1 MKHTL
6 RRLTA
11 FLSAAAICGTAL
23 YCPSAVFMASAA
35 VEGIAIDEVNF
46 PDAVFREYVDAEFD
60 TTDDGMLTA
69 EEIAEETIII
79 VSELGITD
87 LTGIA
92 HFTNLMVLDCS
103 CNQLTSLDVSNNTA
117 LESLNCANNQ
127 LTSLD
132 VSKNTALTE
141 LWCDHNQLTSL
152 DMSKNTALYYLSFDN
167 NQLTSLD
174 VSMNTALK
182 TLCCENNQLTSL
194 DVSNNTRLTELY
206 CKGNQLT
213 SLDVSKNTSLN
224 SLHCGDNQLTSLD
237 VSKNTSL
244 YYLSFDNNQLTSLDV
259 SKNKGLQKL
268 WCDYNQ
274 LTSLDVS
281 NNTFLFTLSCG
292 NNQLTSLDVS
302 KNKTLDSLSCE
313 NNQLTSLDVSNNT
326 VLFTLSCG
334 NNQLTSLDVSN
345 NTALK
350 QLQCAFNQLTSLDLS
365 NNPRLFVLDCSEN
378 HITSLDLSK
387 NADLHNYNTY
397 NNSYEIKL
405 QNGTFDLSALPVG
418 FDAAKTS
425 NWENATLD
433 GTILTV
439 TNPDKPVSYTYD
451 CGNESEVLF
460 TLIPTAQ
467 KTGDT
472 NSDNAVNASDAAQ
485 LLIAAAAIGSG
496 RESGLTAAQEQS
508 ADVDKNGKFDASDA
522 ALILQYAAAVGSG
535 FEGTMEDFLP
545 TLTAPSAWK
554 AAYLELAET
563 FEDDV
568 QFDLVYVDED
578 DVPELVASQPCICY
592 LYTFH
597 EDKVSTLMDGWGFG
611 AMGNIGYSYLP
622 RANRVHNHN
631 YDFAGLLRYDTYMK
645 ISPEKTLVKDVV
657 VESWLFKDSNGN
669 GYPDTGEYD
678 DSDYVRYVVNDV
690 EITQEEAETYR
701 NGDYKILSGS
711 MTLAELREAL
721 A

>member
-23 YCPSAVFMASAA
+23 YFPSAVFMASAA

-60 TTDDGMLTA
+60 TTDDGLLTA
-69 EEIAEETIII
+69 EEIAQVTEISLDGLE
-79 VSELGITD
+79 ITN

-92 HFTNLMVLDCS
+92 HFTNLIWLNCS
-103 CNQLTSLDVSNNTA
+103 CNQLTSLDVSKNTA
-117 LESLNCANNQ
+117 LTELSCDNNQ

-141 LWCDHNQLTSL
+141 LWCEHNQLTSL
-152 DMSKNTALYYLSFDN
+152 DMSKNKALEVLHCNDNELTSLDMSKNTKLYYLSFDN

-174 VSMNTALK
+174 VSMNTALY

-194 DVSNNTRLTELY
+194 DVSNNTRLAELY

-224 SLHCGDNQLTSLD
+224 TLHCGDNQLTSLD

-281 NNTFLFTLSCG
+281 NNTFLFTLRCG

-326 VLFTLSCG
+326 A
-334 NNQLTSLDVSN
+334 LT
-345 NTALK
+345 

-365 NNPRLFVLDCSEN
+365 
-378 HITSLDLSK
+378 K
-387 NADLHNYNTY
+387 NADLHSYNTY

-405 QNGTFDLSALPVG
+405 QNGTFDLSTLPAG
-418 FDAAKTS
+418 FDVTKTS
-425 NWENATLD
+425 NWANATVD
-433 GTILTV
+433 GTNLTV
-439 TNPDKPVSYTYD
+439 TNPNKPVSYTYD

-460 TLIPTAQ
+460 TLIPAAQ

-496 RESGLTAAQEQS
+496 RESGLTAAQEQN

-535 FEGTMEDFLP
+535 FEGTMEDFLA
-545 TLTAPSAWK
+545 TLTASSAWK

-597 EDKVSTLMDGWGFG
+597 EDKVSTLMDGWVFG

-645 ISPEKTLVKDVV
+645 ISPEKTLVEDVV

-701 NGDYKILSGS
+701 NGDYTILSGS